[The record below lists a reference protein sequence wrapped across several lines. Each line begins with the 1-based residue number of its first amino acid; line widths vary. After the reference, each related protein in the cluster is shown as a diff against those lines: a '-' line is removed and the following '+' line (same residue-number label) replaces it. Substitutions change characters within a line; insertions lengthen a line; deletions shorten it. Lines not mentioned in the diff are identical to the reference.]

1 MSTNTDSD
9 KQWAVISIK
18 DDGSGMSSEFIAQRL
33 FKPFDT
39 TKGNAG
45 MGIGAY
51 DAKQFIHECGGSINV
66 HSEIN
71 EGTEFVVNLPINV
84 KD

>member
-1 MSTNTDSD
+1 MS
-9 KQWAVISIK
+9 Q
-18 DDGSGMSSEFIAQRL
+18 EFIQTRL

-51 DAKQFIHECGGSINV
+51 DALTFVQQQQGQLLVS
-66 HSEIN
+66 SEVGH
-71 EGTEFVVNLPINV
+71 GTTFTILLPLN
-84 KD
+84 